1 MIKKLRSFL
10 KEFAEDGRGT
20 VAVEA
25 AIILPVLFWAY
36 VAMIVFFDA
45 YKARSMSEKAA
56 FTISDMLSREVSA
69 VDVDYLTSAHNLFDI
84 LAKSQSA
91 TGLRV
96 TVVSYSDTTQTYSL
110 DWSKTRGLLGSY
122 SQADLNDIVERLPQM
137 ADGETLIIVE
147 TKSTYNPPLNVGLG
161 DLEMKT
167 FIFTRPRFAPQLVWQ
182 A

>member
-1 MIKKLRSFL
+1 MIKRLRFFL
-10 KEFAEDGRGT
+10 KEFAEEARGS
-20 VAVEA
+20 VLVEA

-45 YKARSMSEKAA
+45 YKSRSMSEKAA

-69 VDVDYLTSAHNLFDI
+69 IDLNYLTSAHNLFDI

-96 TVVSYSDTTQTYSL
+96 TVVSYSGTTMTYTMQ
-110 DWSKTRGLLGSY
+110 WSQTRGLLTAY
-122 SQADLNDIVERLPQM
+122 SQADLDGIVARLPKM
-137 ADGETLIIVE
+137 ADGETLVLVE
-147 TKSTYNPPLNVGLG
+147 TKSIYNPPLNVGLG
-161 DLEMKT
+161 DLNIET